1 MRRRRGQGRRPL
13 SSALASTRSRGWL
26 TAVTVF
32 VVLYATLFT
41 TFFTNPAGI
50 SGIVDGITYWAG
62 QQSAARLAGYIP
74 PYFYL
79 LLLAAYELPVLVLGA
94 VGLLVALRRRGLFD
108 LYLAWWFGA
117 SLVTF
122 SAALERV
129 PWLLLHVLVPLSCWL
144 FLGEFISARRWFGIA
159 LVLIGLI
166 VVAKPFARIEEKL

>member
-1 MRRRRGQGRRPL
+1 AKETSYITMAIAGAFLVGVGAVELVRRRRGQGPGPL

-79 LLLAAYELPVLVLGA
+79 LL
-94 VGLLVALRRRGLFD
+94 
-108 LYLAWWFGA
+108 
-117 SLVTF
+117 
-122 SAALERV
+122 
-129 PWLLLHVLVPLSCWL
+129 
-144 FLGEFISARRWFGIA
+144 
-159 LVLIGLI
+159 
-166 VVAKPFARIEEKL
+166 